1 MQLLVIYG
9 PRLTGCLWSQ
19 VVRMIALS
27 ARMVADATFARQL
40 RRKFVHFERGQMLQK
55 GEAE

>member
-1 MQLLVIYG
+1 LRY
-9 PRLTGCLWSQ
+9 RLETSPGGDDER
-19 VVRMIALS
+19 VTRMIALS

-55 GEAE
+55 SEAE

>member
-1 MQLLVIYG
+1 M
-9 PRLTGCLWSQ
+9 TGCLWSQ